1 MNKFDLISIGDNA
14 TDAFIKLSEAELNCE
29 IDRPECKICMR
40 FAAKIPYESVTEIPA
55 GGNSSNVVLGATKLG
70 LKTAYISSLGS
81 DGHGEKALAKLIEAG
96 VDASM
101 ITKHPNIPTNYN
113 YVLWYQDDRTIL
125 VHHQKYDYRWPEIIE
140 APTWVFLS
148 SSGDEDLSFH
158 QKLGAWLVANP
169 EIKLAFS
176 PGTLQIKAG
185 VEKLKDIYARTEIFF
200 GNKQEAE
207 KVLNLPGYEI
217 KKLAEEMKKIGP
229 KIVVITNGEAG
240 AYCLDAENNFWFMPA
255 LNTKAFER
263 TGAGDA
269 FSSSFLSAIF
279 YNQTIA
285 AALAWGAVNSSAVVA
300 QVGPHAGL
308 LTRAEIEAKI
318 KSDNLSAQ
326 KA

>member
-14 TDAFIKLSEAELNCE
+14 TDAFIKLSEAELNCD
-29 IDRPECKICMR
+29 INKPECKICMR

-55 GGNSSNVVLGATKLG
+55 GGNSSNVVLGAAKLG
-70 LKTAYISSLGS
+70 LKSAYISNLG
-81 DGHGEKALAKLIEAG
+81 DDENGEKTLTKLTSAD
-96 VDASM
+96 VDVSM
-101 ITKHPNIPTNYN
+101 VTKHPNIPTNYN

-125 VHHQKYDYRWPEIIE
+125 VHHQKYSYPWPNNLET
-140 APTWVFLS
+140 PTWVFLS
-148 SSGDEDLSFH
+148 SLGDEDLSFH
-158 QKLGAWLVANP
+158 QKLGAWLTANP

-185 VEKLKDIYARTEIFF
+185 VEKLKDIYARAEVFF
-200 GNKQEAE
+200 SNKQEAE
-207 KVLNLPGYEI
+207 KILNLPGYEI

-240 AYCLDAENNFWFMPA
+240 AYCLDAEDNFWFMPA

-285 AALAWGAVNSSAVVA
+285 TALAWAAINSSAVVV

-318 KSDNLSAQ
+318 KSDNLVAQ
-326 KA
+326 KI